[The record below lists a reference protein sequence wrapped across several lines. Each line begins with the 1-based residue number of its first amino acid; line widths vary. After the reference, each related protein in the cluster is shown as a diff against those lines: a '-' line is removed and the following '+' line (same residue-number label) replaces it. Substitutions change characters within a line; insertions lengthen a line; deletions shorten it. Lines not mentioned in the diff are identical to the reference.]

1 LIAIQAL
8 SVAYA
13 KEPETIY
20 DLGIHGAVSC
30 WALLAVIFVQF
41 SILSQSRPELG
52 PVMPF
57 VLRLLQLTLVTFT
70 GFANLSI
77 PRRPAVFD
85 DGRPVDAMNTETAL
99 SKYTFAW
106 CAPILKL
113 AGKKGT
119 LDLNDLPRPNHKTRS
134 KDVTKSWIEANRSG
148 SLILRVLLTHKWAF
162 ALQWFLTL
170 LQAFGNFA
178 PQFALLHILR
188 ILERRESGRPISSE
202 AWIWVIALGLT
213 TVISS
218 WIEAWLFWISAELNL
233 PVRAE
238 LSTLVF
244 EKSMRRK
251 DVKGAARTNTTD
263 SNVTEAN
270 LEEGAPP
277 PISKDENDDEDTG
290 HKSRQTIV
298 NLIGVDARRVA
309 DFCNVNNYFP
319 GSLFKL
325 VVSFAFLIQLI
336 GWKSLLAG
344 LGTMAVI
351 FPVNIMFSRWYS
363 DAQDRLMKTRDVKLA
378 VVNEALQGM
387 KQIKWTATEKQWQA
401 KIGKVRERELKD
413 LWSALMNDTGLILCW
428 IASPIMLSAAS
439 LATYA
444 VLEGGLSPSIAFTSI
459 GIFKQVSEGFES

>member
-1 LIAIQAL
+1 MLVIQAL

-13 KEPETIY
+13 KQPVTIY
-20 DLGIHGAVSC
+20 DLGIYGAVSC

-41 SILSQSRPELG
+41 SILSQSQPKLG
-52 PVMPF
+52 PITPF
-57 VLRLLQLTLVTFT
+57 ILRVLQLALVTFT

-85 DGRPVDAMNTETAL
+85 EGRPVDAMDTETAL

-106 CAPILKL
+106 AAPILNL

-119 LDLNDLPRPNHKTRS
+119 LDLNDLPRLNHNTRS
-134 KDVTKSWIEANRSG
+134 KDVTKAWIEANRSG
-148 SLILRVLLTHKWAF
+148 SLVRRVLLNHKWAF

-178 PQFALLHILR
+178 PQFALLNILR

-213 TVISS
+213 TVVSS
-218 WIEAWLFWISAELNL
+218 WIEAWLYWCSAGLSL
-233 PVRAE
+233 PIRAE

-251 DVKGAARTNTTD
+251 DVKGTTKTNTAD
-263 SNVTEAN
+263 SNIVEASI
-270 LEEGAPP
+270 EEGVPP
-277 PISKDENDDEDTG
+277 PISTDENDEADAG

-298 NLIGVDARRVA
+298 NLIGVDARRIS
-309 DFCNVNNYFP
+309 DFCNVNNFFP
-319 GSLFKL
+319 GSVFKL
-325 VVSFAFLIQLI
+325 IVSFAFLIQLI

-351 FPVNIMFSRWYS
+351 FPINIMFSRWYS

-413 LWSALMNDTGLILCW
+413 LWSALLNDTGLMLCW

-459 GIFKQVSEGFES
+459 GIFKQVSERFAS

>member
-1 LIAIQAL
+1 
-8 SVAYA
+8 
-13 KEPETIY
+13 
-20 DLGIHGAVSC
+20 
-30 WALLAVIFVQF
+30 
-41 SILSQSRPELG
+41 
-52 PVMPF
+52 
-57 VLRLLQLTLVTFT
+57 
-70 GFANLSI
+70 
-77 PRRPAVFD
+77 
-85 DGRPVDAMNTETAL
+85 
-99 SKYTFAW
+99 
-106 CAPILKL
+106 
-113 AGKKGT
+113 
-119 LDLNDLPRPNHKTRS
+119 
-134 KDVTKSWIEANRSG
+134 
-148 SLILRVLLTHKWAF
+148 
-162 ALQWFLTL
+162 LTL

-178 PQFALLHILR
+178 PQFALLNILR

-213 TVISS
+213 TVVSS
-218 WIEAWLFWISAELNL
+218 WIEAWLYWCSAGLSL
-233 PVRAE
+233 PIRAE

-251 DVKGAARTNTTD
+251 DVKGTTKTNTAD
-263 SNVTEAN
+263 SNIVEASI
-270 LEEGAPP
+270 EEGVPP
-277 PISKDENDDEDTG
+277 PISTDENDEADAG

-298 NLIGVDARRVA
+298 NLIGVDARRIS
-309 DFCNVNNYFP
+309 DFCNVNNFFP
-319 GSLFKL
+319 GSVFKL
-325 VVSFAFLIQLI
+325 IVSFAFLIQLI

-351 FPVNIMFSRWYS
+351 FPINIMFSRWYS

-413 LWSALMNDTGLILCW
+413 LWSALLNDTGLMLCW

-459 GIFKQVSEGFES
+459 GIFKQVSERFAS